1 MDRLIY
7 TAMSGAKQSM
17 RALSK
22 VSNNLANVSTTG
34 FRADLQAASSRPVQG
49 EGLPTRVQAT
59 AESQGWDSRSGS
71 VVATGRQLD
80 VAIVGKGWLAVQT
93 ADGGEA
99 YTRAGDMRVGPSGAL
114 ETGSGHLVLGNGGPV
129 TIPPHQKIFVGD
141 DGMISVVPQ
150 GQKGSVMVE
159 VDRLRLVNPPREQ
172 LSKGSD
178 GLIRIRDGSEAETD
192 ATVKVASGHL
202 ESSNVNAAEALV
214 DMIQISRHYEMQI
227 KAIKTAEENEQS
239 SSALLRLGS

>member
-1 MDRLIY
+1 MDKLIY
-7 TAMSGAKQSM
+7 TAMTGAQQAM
-17 RALSK
+17 QALSK

-34 FRADLQAASSRPVQG
+34 FRADLQASRSRPVEG
-49 EGLPTRVQAT
+49 GGLPTRVQT
-59 AESQGWDSRSGS
+59 EAESQGWDSRSGS

-93 ADGGEA
+93 AGGGEA
-99 YTRAGDMRVGPSGAL
+99 YTRAGDMRIGASGAL
-114 ETGSGHLVLGNGGPV
+114 ETGSGHLVLGNGGPI
-129 TIPPHQKIFVGD
+129 TIPPHQKIFLGD

-150 GQKGSVMVE
+150 GQKGNVMVE
-159 VDRLRLVNPPREQ
+159 VDRLRLVNPPSEQ

-178 GLIRIRDGSEAETD
+178 GLIRMRDGSEADTD
-192 ATVKVASGHL
+192 AAVKVASGHL

-214 DMIQISRHYEMQI
+214 EMIQISRHYEMQL

>member
-7 TAMSGAKQSM
+7 TAMTGAQQSM
-17 RALSK
+17 QALST

-34 FRADLQAASSRPVQG
+34 FRADLQASRSRPVEG
-49 EGLPTRVQAT
+49 EGLPTRVQT
-59 AESQGWDSRSGS
+59 EAESQGWDSRSGS

-99 YTRAGDMRVGPSGAL
+99 YTRAGDMRVGSSGAL
-114 ETGSGHLVLGNGGPV
+114 ETGSGHLVLGNGGPI

-150 GQKGSVMVE
+150 GQKGNVIVQ
-159 VDRLRLVNPPREQ
+159 VDRLRLVNPPRAQ
-172 LSKGSD
+172 LNKGSD
-178 GLIRIRDGSEAETD
+178 GLIRMRDGSEAETD
-192 ATVKVASGHL
+192 VAVKVASGHL

-214 DMIQISRHYEMQI
+214 EMIQLSRHYEMQL
-227 KAIKTAEENEQS
+227 KAIKAAEENEQS
-239 SSALLRLGS
+239 SSALLRLGN